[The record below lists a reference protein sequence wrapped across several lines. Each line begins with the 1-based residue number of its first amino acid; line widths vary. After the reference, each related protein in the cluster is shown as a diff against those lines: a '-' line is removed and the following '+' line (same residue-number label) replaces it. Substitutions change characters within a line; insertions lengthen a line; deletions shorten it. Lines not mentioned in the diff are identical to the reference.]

1 MVRRPQY
8 KYTSLMPMSRLPDSL
23 TRDALAVL
31 IDRFYDA
38 VQRHATLGPIFNA
51 RIKDWEEHKNLLVRF
66 WCSVVFGDAS
76 YRGSPM
82 SVHRSVPGLKFEH
95 FEQWLELWREVCSRV
110 LEAESAAL
118 MHELASRMG
127 GNLSRA
133 VVGSASSSSLRLQG
147 SRHPDDHPSNTA
159 PGLRVEARS
168 R

>member
-1 MVRRPQY
+1 MRHPQY

-51 RIKDWEEHKNLLVRF
+51 RINDWEEHKNLLVRF

-82 SVHRSVPGLKFEH
+82 NVHRSVPGLKFEH
-95 FEQWLELWREVCSRV
+95 FEQWLELWQDVCSRV
-110 LEAESAAL
+110 LEAEAAAV

-127 GNLSRA
+127 SNLSRA
-133 VVGSASSSSLRLQG
+133 VGESTSLNLLRIEG
-147 SRHPDDHPSNTA
+147 TRHPDDHPSNAA
-159 PGLRVEARS
+159 PDLRVGVRS
-168 R
+168 C